1 LLAHA
6 EENGG
11 GVGGGGGG
19 GGAVTGQA
27 SGPMHMPS
35 SHLKPTTTFPT
46 TAITKDP
53 SDSDSTGSDLS
64 DEDWEGLLSDDSDT
78 DSYDSN
84 LSDPDA
90 FAALSPSEQAEHE
103 RFGES
108 YAGPKLSEKD
118 ASRLLTLMAHASTCP
133 CQ

>member
-11 GVGGGGGG
+11 GGGGGGH
-19 GGAVTGQA
+19 V

-35 SHLKPTTTFPT
+35 SHLKSTATFPAT
-46 TAITKDP
+46 TIAKEC
-53 SDSDSTGSDLS
+53 SDSESTGSDLS
-64 DEDWEGLLSDDSDT
+64 DEDWEGLLSEDSDDDSSDSDHT
-78 DSYDSN
+78 D
-84 LSDPDA
+84 LEA
-90 FAALSPSEQAEHE
+90 FAAMSPSDQAEHE

-108 YAGPKLSEKD
+108 YTGHKLSAED